1 MRCVAGHG
9 TPDDLSQMPKLLTPR
24 MRRLEAREW
33 IPLPLKEVHAFF
45 SEAQNL
51 EKITPPEVGFTILSP
66 LPIVMR
72 VGALIQY
79 RVKLFGFPMRWSSEI
94 TEWNP
99 PHDFTDEQVRGP
111 YAVWS
116 HTHSFREEN
125 GGTLLSDSVKY
136 AVPFSWLPGV
146 ALVERFFVR
155 PELRRIFEYRKVALR
170 QHFTLKDSDEHHG
183 SLIFS

>member
-1 MRCVAGHG
+1 MRCVAGRG
-9 TPDDLSQMPKLLTPR
+9 KPNDTTEMPELLTPR
-24 MRRLEAREW
+24 MLYLEAREW

-51 EKITPPEVGFTILSP
+51 EKITPPEVGFTILSA

-72 VGALIQY
+72 AGALIEY
-79 RVKLFGFPMRWSSEI
+79 RVKLFGVPMRWSSKI

-111 YAVWS
+111 YAVWL

-125 GGTLLSDSVKY
+125 GGTLLLDSVKY

-146 ALVERFFVR
+146 ALVERFLVR
-155 PELRRIFEYRKVALR
+155 PELKRIFEYRKVALR
-170 QHFTLKDSDEHHG
+170 QHFSLKDSDLPHG